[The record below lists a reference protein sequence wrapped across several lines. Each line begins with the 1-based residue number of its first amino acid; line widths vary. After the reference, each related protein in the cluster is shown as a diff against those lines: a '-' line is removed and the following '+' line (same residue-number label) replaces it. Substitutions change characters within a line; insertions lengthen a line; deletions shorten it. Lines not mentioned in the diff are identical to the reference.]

1 MLLIA
6 LTADLVV
13 VGLVVAASGYTISWF
28 AISNGGYQ
36 STGGT
41 YSVKAPLGSQSLE
54 YIANIRPKHLV
65 WAFISGFR
73 RPHAR

>member
-6 LTADLVV
+6 LIAGLVV
-13 VGLVVAASGYTISWF
+13 VGLVVAASGYTIPWF
-28 AISNGGYQ
+28 ATSNGGGQ
-36 STGGT
+36 SMVGT
-41 YSVKAPLGSQSLE
+41 YSVKAPVGSQSLE